1 MMKCKILRGLRI
13 LLSVAVLAA
22 AGSRTEGLSLI
33 VQQISTIG
41 ARQWLGLM
49 VGSIVAGAP
58 VIAPLSDRIAL
69 SLAYG
74 PGRGSGSST
83 DNNA

>member
-1 MMKCKILRGLRI
+1 MKCKILRGLGI

-22 AGSRTEGLSLI
+22 AGSRTEGLSLM
-33 VQQISTIG
+33 VQQISIIG

-49 VGSIVAGAP
+49 AGSIVAGAP

-74 PGRGSGSST
+74 PGQAAGSST
-83 DNNA
+83 DSTA

>member
-1 MMKCKILRGLRI
+1 MKNKAFRALRI

-22 AGSRTEGLSLI
+22 AGSRTEGFSLM
-33 VQQISTIG
+33 VQQISIIG

-58 VIAPLSDRIAL
+58 VIAPLSNRIAL

-74 PGRGSGSST
+74 PGRASGNST
-83 DNNA
+83 DNSA